1 VAISLF
7 INVYEEIIDP
17 IVYVQADFLPEA
29 HTLSVAT
36 IKTGTDKL
44 LVSIEVPKYYVD
56 LWYPNGF
63 GSQPLYKIKV
73 AVKASSAYGSFHT
86 KWIEKTVGKIA
97 FLLSRCVFC
106 VCLR

>member
-1 VAISLF
+1 MEISLF
-7 INVYEEIIDP
+7 INVYEEITDP

-36 IKTGTDKL
+36 IKKGTDKL
-44 LVSIEVPKYYVD
+44 LVSIAVPKYNVN

-73 AVKASSAYGSFHT
+73 ALKGSSAYGNFHT
-86 KWIEKTVGKIA
+86 KWIEKTIGKIA
-97 FLLSRCVFC
+97 CLFSRCEFC
-106 VCLR
+106 VCVR